1 MLKVTKR
8 LLIGT
13 FVIGAASAPS
23 AAYARFNL
31 DPMVVAGRHEQRTP
45 AS

>member
-13 FVIGAASAPS
+13 VVIAAASAPS
-23 AAYARFNL
+23 AAYARVNL
-31 DPMVVAGRHEQRTP
+31 DRMVIAGRHEQHTP

>member
-13 FVIGAASAPS
+13 VVIAAASAPS

-31 DPMVVAGRHEQRTP
+31 DPPVVAGRHEHQTP
-45 AS
+45 AG